1 MIQETKFSKYLSNF
15 INFKEEKK
23 VLGSYTL
30 DEPIDYFIKGNKK
43 LKELYSKDENCEL
56 SL

>member
-15 INFKEEKK
+15 INFKVEKK

-30 DEPIDYFIKGNKK
+30 DEPIDCFIKDEAK
-43 LKELYSKDENCEL
+43 LKEFYSKDENCEL
-56 SL
+56 CL